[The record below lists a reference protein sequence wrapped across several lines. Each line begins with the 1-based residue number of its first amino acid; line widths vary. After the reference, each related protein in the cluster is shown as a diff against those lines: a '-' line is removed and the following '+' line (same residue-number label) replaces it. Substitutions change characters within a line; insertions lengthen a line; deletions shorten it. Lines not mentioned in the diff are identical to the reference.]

1 MTTTR
6 PTTDYLTDLRTACRG
21 AVLAPGDPGYD
32 RARRRWNTA
41 IDQRPVAVVQCARV
55 PDVRAAVTTA
65 QWHRLAV
72 SVRGGGHEVAR
83 HAAADG
89 SLLLDLSGLRTIT
102 VDPIARRATVGAGVT
117 WAEFD
122 RACHRHGLA
131 VTGADVSTVGVI
143 GSTLCGGSGWLQR
156 MAGFTCD
163 SVRSAQVVLADGRLV
178 HATHD
183 HHPDLLWALRGG
195 GGNFGIVVALEFELH
210 PIGSLHAGT
219 LLFRLEEGRRVFREF
234 RELCAESPDELAL
247 RATLLHW
254 PPTAPEGPPMAAVT
268 VAYFGPRDR
277 ARTELARLKR
287 LGEPELDL
295 IRPLE
300 YPELQRNTEQAFHEG
315 HGTAT
320 GTEWLRAFD
329 EDAID
334 ALIDLAGR
342 MPTPYSLVSVHQ
354 LGGAL
359 RRVPVGATA
368 FGYHAA
374 AYHAVMFS
382 GGPAG
387 TDLDPSRRWIAEVV
401 AALQGCS
408 AGGPYIGI
416 LDDTASAERVRR
428 AYHPDSYLRLQRLKA
443 AYDPDNLFRCNHN
456 IPPLDGAR

>member
-6 PTTDYLTDLRTACRG
+6 PADHLADLRAACRG
-21 AVLAPGDPGYD
+21 PVLLPGDPGYD

-41 IDQRPVAVVQCARV
+41 VDQRPAAVVRCARV

-65 QWHRLAV
+65 GRHGMAV
-72 SVRGGGHEVAR
+72 SIRGGGHEVAR

-89 SLLLDLSGLRTIT
+89 ALLLDLSGLRTIT
-102 VDPIARRATVGAGVT
+102 IDPGARRATVGAGVT
-117 WAEFD
+117 WADFD

-163 SVRSAQVVLADGRLV
+163 SVRSAQVVLADGQLV
-178 HATHD
+178 HTSRE
-183 HHPDLLWALRGG
+183 HHPDLLWALLGG
-195 GGNFGIVVALEFELH
+195 GGNYGVVVAVEFELH
-210 PIGSLHAGT
+210 PIGPVHAGT
-219 LLFRLEEGRRVFREF
+219 LLFRLEAGRGVFREF
-234 RELCAESPDELAL
+234 RELCAEAPDELAL

-254 PPTAPEGPPMAAVT
+254 PPTAPEGPPMAAIT
-268 VAYFGPRDR
+268 VAYFGPADR

-300 YPELQRNTEQAFHEG
+300 YPQLQRNTEQAFHEG

-320 GTEWLRAFD
+320 GTEWLREFD
-329 EDAID
+329 DDAVD
-334 ALIDLAGR
+334 ALIDLAAA

-359 RRVPVGATA
+359 RRVPADATA
-368 FGYHAA
+368 FGYHDA

-387 TDLDPSRRWIAEVV
+387 TDLDHSRRWIAEVV
-401 AALQGCS
+401 DALQGCS

-416 LDDTASAERVRR
+416 LDDTASPERVRR
-428 AYHPDSYLRLQRLKA
+428 AYHRDSYARLQQLKA
-443 AYDPDNLFRCNHN
+443 AYDPGNLFRANHN
-456 IPPLDGAR
+456 IPPLNGAR

>member
-1 MTTTR
+1 MTAIR
-6 PTTDYLTDLRTACRG
+6 STDHLADLRATCRG
-21 AVLAPGDPGYD
+21 AVLTPGDAGYD
-32 RARRRWNTA
+32 LARQRWNA
-41 IDQRPVAVVQCARV
+41 AVDQRPAAVVRCAGV
-55 PDVRAAVTTA
+55 PDVRAAVTSA
-65 QWHRLAV
+65 RRHGMVV

-83 HAAADG
+83 HPAANGA
-89 SLLLDLSGLRTIT
+89 LLLDLSRLRTIT
-102 VDPIARRATVGAGVT
+102 IDPIARRATVGAGVT
-117 WAEFD
+117 WADFD

-163 SVRSAQVVLADGRLV
+163 SVRSAHVVLADGRLV
-178 HATHD
+178 HTTQD
-183 HHPDLLWALRGG
+183 HHPELLWALRGG
-195 GGNFGIVVALEFELH
+195 GGNFGVVVSVEFELH
-210 PIGSLHAGT
+210 PIGSVHAGT
-219 LLFRLEEGRRVFREF
+219 LLFRLESGRAVFREF
-234 RELCAESPDELAL
+234 RELCAQAPDELAL

-254 PPTAPEGPPMAAVT
+254 PPTAPEGPAMAAVT
-268 VAYFGPRDR
+268 VAYFGPDDR
-277 ARTELARLKR
+277 ARAALAGLKR

-295 IRPLE
+295 IRRLD
-300 YPELQRNTEQAFHEG
+300 YPQLQRNTEQAFHEG

-329 EDAID
+329 DDAID
-334 ALIDLAGR
+334 ALIDLAAD

-359 RRVPVGATA
+359 RRVPVDATA
-368 FGYHAA
+368 FGYHDA

-401 AALQGCS
+401 AALQDGS

-416 LDDTASAERVRR
+416 LDDTASPERVRR
-428 AYHPDSYLRLQRLKA
+428 AYHRDSYPRLQQLKHR
-443 AYDPDNLFRCNHN
+443 YDPDNLFRCNHN
-456 IPPLDGAR
+456 IPPLNEAR

>member
-1 MTTTR
+1 MTTTT
-6 PTTDYLTDLRTACRG
+6 PSSYLTELRSACRG
-21 AVLAPGDPGYD
+21 AVLTPGDPGYD
-32 RARRRWNTA
+32 RARQRWNSA
-41 IDQRPVAVVQCARV
+41 IDQRPAAVVRCTRV

-65 QWHRLAV
+65 QHHGLPV
-72 SVRGGGHEVAR
+72 SVRGGGHEVAQ
-83 HAAADG
+83 HPAADG
-89 SLLLDLSGLRTIT
+89 SLLLDLSGLKTVTI
-102 VDPIARRATVGAGVT
+102 DPSTRRAVVGAGVT

-122 RACHRHGLA
+122 RVCHRHGLA
-131 VTGADVSTVGVI
+131 VTGADVSTVGVV

-156 MAGFTCD
+156 VAGFTCD

-178 HATHD
+178 HTSGD

-195 GGNFGIVVALEFELH
+195 GGNFGIVVALELELY
-210 PIGSLHAGT
+210 PIRQVHAGT
-219 LLFRLEEGRRVFREF
+219 LLFRLDRGPGIFRTF
-234 RELCAESPDELAL
+234 QELSAEASDEMAL

-268 VAYFGPRDR
+268 VAHFGAPDR
-277 ARTELARLKR
+277 ARTELTALRR

-295 IRPLE
+295 IRPVT

-329 EDAID
+329 DDAAD
-334 ALIDLAGR
+334 ALVDLAAR
-342 MPTPYSLVSVHQ
+342 MPTPYSLVSVHR

-359 RRVPVGATA
+359 QRMPVDATA
-368 FGYHAA
+368 FGYHDA

-387 TDLDPSRRWIAEVV
+387 TDLTASRAWIAEVV
-401 AALQGCS
+401 DALQACS

-416 LDDTASAERVRR
+416 LDDTATPERVRR
-428 AYHPDSYLRLQRLKA
+428 AYHPASYPRLRRVKTR
-443 AYDPDNLFRCNHN
+443 YDPENTFRCNHN
-456 IPPLDGAR
+456 IPPLNEAP